1 MRKKLSAT
9 FIALTA
15 GALLIG
21 PVTGA
26 AVAAPSNALPAQQ
39 DNDWGGHNNPGWH
52 DPHDPFRNDWHCDRH
67 GFWHNDQHDG
77 WGHRDQRC
85 HRW

>member
-1 MRKKLSAT
+1 MKRKLSAT

-21 PVTGA
+21 PVAGT

-39 DNDWGGHNNPGWH
+39 DNDW
-52 DPHDPFRNDWHCDRH
+52 RCDRH
-67 GFWHNDQHDG
+67 GFWHNDQHDN